1 MTRVIVP
8 LDRSALSEQAVPVG
22 VFLSKALD
30 VTLELVHVIEKPITD
45 GTPEVR
51 MYPSPEMVR
60 EELEAVVHRHNI
72 STPVSV
78 NIIAG
83 DPVQRLLQ
91 IGERDANT
99 IVVMASHGRSGVV
112 RTLLGSVADKVVR
125 GASSP
130 VLLVRPT
137 ADIPA
142 PPSIR
147 KIVVA
152 LDGSAFSERALPWAI
167 QIARESGADLHLVR
181 TVESL
186 WPLAYPT
193 TPYDGISIDPE
204 TIDRLTFEFTAEAT
218 RYLEETANR
227 LATEGINV
235 SWKVTHGRPADEII
249 NEAEQSGAGM
259 IVTTTH
265 GRGGLSRVF
274 QGSVATALAAQSKV
288 PLFVVPASVVGMPDT
303 LRYEP
308 ETVFTL

>member
-8 LDRSALSEQAVPVG
+8 LDRSALSEQAVPAG

-30 VTLELVHVIEKPITD
+30 VTLELVHVIEKPITSD
-45 GTPEVR
+45 GPEVR

-60 EELEAVVHRHNI
+60 EELDAVIARHNI
-72 STPVSV
+72 TTPVSV

-91 IGERDANT
+91 IGERDPDS
-99 IVVMASHGRSGVV
+99 ILVMATHGRSGVV

-137 ADIPA
+137 TDIPA
-142 PPSIR
+142 PPSIK

-167 QIARESGADLHLVR
+167 QVARESGAELHLVR

-204 TIDRLTFEFTAEAT
+204 TIDRLTLEFTAEAT
-218 RYLEETANR
+218 RYLEEAASR
-227 LATEGINV
+227 LTSEEV
-235 SWKVTHGRPADEII
+235 TVTWKVTHGRPADEII
-249 NEAEQSGAGM
+249 NEAERVGAGM

-274 QGSVATALAAQSKV
+274 QGSVATALAAQSRI
-288 PLFVVPASVVGMPDT
+288 PLFVIPASVVGMPDE